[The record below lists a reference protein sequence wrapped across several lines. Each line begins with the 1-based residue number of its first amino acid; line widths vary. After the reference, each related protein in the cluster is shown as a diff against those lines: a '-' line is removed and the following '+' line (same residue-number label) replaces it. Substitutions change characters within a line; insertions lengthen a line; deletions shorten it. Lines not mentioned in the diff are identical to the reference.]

1 MTAAVWGRR
10 VGSAFAAAAMAF
22 SAASAALAQAE
33 VPTADEI
40 VHRVLTANANAP
52 AVASADVV
60 FKFRLNKAVTERPD
74 CEFTGAVRLEQG
86 HNTVTIGQRTY
97 GLTCWVL
104 NKVVIGQLFEGTEP
118 ADQFLSRFDY
128 TVLGRKVVDGRPY
141 YLIRGT
147 ARSPKANPRG
157 LIGWI
162 DYERG
167 LVTEGTL
174 EYGWGS
180 IDTMQRYDQIDGAWV
195 LVYQYLATTRFG
207 ASMEAEYSHFQFA
220 PR

>member
-1 MTAAVWGRR
+1 MTGASWGRWGRVVLAAV
-10 VGSAFAAAAMAF
+10 VVAVCAAAAAV
-22 SAASAALAQAE
+22 AQE
-33 VPTADEI
+33 PTAEDI
-40 VHRVLTANANAP
+40 INRVLTANAHAL
-52 AVASADVV
+52 AVASADVT
-60 FKFRLNKAVTERPD
+60 FNFRLNKPVTERPD
-74 CEFTGAVRLEQG
+74 CQFTGTVRLEHG
-86 HNTVTIGQRTY
+86 HNTVTISQRTY

-104 NKVVIGQLFEGTEP
+104 NKVVIGRLFAGTEP

-128 TVLGRKVVDGRPY
+128 TVLGEKIEDGRPF

-147 ARSPKANPRG
+147 ARDPKANPHG
-157 LIGWI
+157 LVGWI

-174 EYGWGS
+174 QYNWGS
-180 IDTMQRYDQIDGAWV
+180 IDSTERYEQIEGAWV

-207 ASMEAEYSHFQFA
+207 ASLEAEYSSFQFA